1 MRFTYSKELYSR
13 TALIKAAFHYTDR
26 AYVHLDCD
34 DSSYTVDIVQKPGC
48 TPVDLR
54 EFDNTLLAQLAREEV
69 YQKTKE
75 IRKIA
80 LARAMASSVIE
91 TNEDVL
97 AEKQNDRK
105 VPEPLP
111 LEEDTERPEDILKD
125 WFTT

>member
-91 TNEDVL
+91 TNEDVP

>member
-34 DSSYTVDIVQKPGC
+34 DSSYTVDIVQKSGC

>member
-80 LARAMASSVIE
+80 LARAMASSIVE
-91 TNEDVL
+91 TNEEIP
-97 AEKQNDRK
+97 AGKQDDRK

-111 LEEDTERPEDILKD
+111 FEEDTEKPEDILKD

>member
-48 TPVDLR
+48 TPVDLH

-80 LARAMASSVIE
+80 LARAMASSIIE
-91 TNEDVL
+91 TNEDIH

-111 LEEDTERPEDILKD
+111 FEEDTEKPEDILKD

>member
-69 YQKTKE
+69 YLKTKE

>member
-1 MRFTYSKELYSR
+1 MRFTYSKELYSH

-48 TPVDLR
+48 TPVDLH

-80 LARAMASSVIE
+80 LARAMASSIVE
-91 TNEDVL
+91 TNEEIP
-97 AEKQNDRK
+97 AGKQDNRK

-111 LEEDTERPEDILKD
+111 FEEDTEKPEDILKD

>member
-80 LARAMASSVIE
+80 LARAMASSIIE
-91 TNEDVL
+91 TNEDIP

-111 LEEDTERPEDILKD
+111 FEEDTEKPEDILKD

>member
-80 LARAMASSVIE
+80 LARAMASSIVE
-91 TNEDVL
+91 TNEEIP
-97 AEKQNDRK
+97 AGKQNDRK

-111 LEEDTERPEDILKD
+111 FEEDTEKPEDILKD

>member
-34 DSSYTVDIVQKPGC
+34 DSSYTVDIVQKP
-48 TPVDLR
+48 

>member
-48 TPVDLR
+48 TPVDLH

-80 LARAMASSVIE
+80 LARAMASSIVE
-91 TNEDVL
+91 TNEEIP
-97 AEKQNDRK
+97 AGKQDDRR

-111 LEEDTERPEDILKD
+111 FEEDTEKPENILKD

>member
-80 LARAMASSVIE
+80 LARAMASSIIE
-91 TNEDVL
+91 TNEDIP

-111 LEEDTERPEDILKD
+111 FEEDTERPEDILKD

>member
-54 EFDNTLLAQLAREEV
+54 EFDNTLLAQMAREEV

-91 TNEDVL
+91 TNEDVP

>member
-1 MRFTYSKELYSR
+1 MYSR
-13 TALIKAAFHYTDR
+13 MYKTAYFILLLKCFG
-26 AYVHLDCD
+26 AYQPVFLL
-34 DSSYTVDIVQKPGC
+34 
-48 TPVDLR
+48 TP
-54 EFDNTLLAQLAREEV
+54 FDNTLLAQLAREEV

-91 TNEDVL
+91 TNEDVP